1 MSRFKFNDEIND
13 IVEEYRKQVG
23 RALKVAEQKIRIRM
37 KEIIQEYMLD
47 DYYGG
52 YEPKVYIRT
61 NQLENSVGPYTE
73 LKSSG
78 NVFGIAFGIE
88 TDSPFGPG
96 AMDHSILTLR
106 YVRKN
111 NSEPWEKTYD
121 KSGSKYPVKEEE
133 IFNNFLEGIHP
144 NVGRAGTSHISA
156 RVQKALD
163 YFLDFEAVDIVNNE
177 LNKIK

>member
-96 AMDHSILTLR
+96 AMHHTR
-106 YVRKN
+106 YQTK
-111 NSEPWEKTYD
+111 
-121 KSGSKYPVKEEE
+121 KSGEPCKHSYPASEED
-133 IFNNFLEGIHP
+133 IFENFLAGIHP